1 MWAICKKE
9 WTQYF
14 SGLTGYLIIGFYLIA
29 NGLFL
34 FVLPNY
40 NIFDAGYASLQ
51 IYFDF
56 APWFLLLLVPAI
68 TMRSFSDEYKQ
79 GTFEI
84 LSTLP
89 IRPSQLVFA
98 KFLGAFLIIL
108 FSILPT
114 LIYAFVIDKLSSAGG
129 IDWGATLGSYWGLF
143 SLAAVY
149 TSIGIYASSTTKNGL
164 VALILSIIVSI
175 LLFKGFDW
183 VSQISFFKN
192 GVDYFVQQLGLSY
205 HYEQLSK
212 GVITGA
218 DFIYFLSIITIF
230 TTGAIE
236 QVKGK
241 LRFVIIFVSILA
253 LNYFANVFPSQLDLT
268 KDQRYT
274 ISSNSEKIIK
284 EAEIN
289 VKVHLYLGGD
299 IPSYYK
305 KIAQST
311 TTLLNRLQKLN
322 PGKIE
327 WKLEVPNK
335 IYKDTALF
343 QFYDSLA
350 KLGVPIERV
359 QDQNNDIDKRVD
371 QLVVPAAVIE
381 AQGFKP
387 YVIDLRSGKKY
398 FKPYNIVKDIPTE
411 DVEASVN
418 AAEALLEYKFIQ
430 SIYLINRKQIPH
442 ISYLIGNGE
451 PIDLTVNDIGNSIKN
466 QYQLSVFDLKKGYPN
481 ANKIKTL
488 VIVKPTTPFSD
499 LDKLKL
505 DQYILSGG
513 NIIWAID
520 KLHAEYDSLQKT
532 NGSYIAFDR
541 SLNLDDLFFKYGIR
555 INSNLVQDLNCA
567 KLPLVIGK
575 QADGSPNIQRI
586 PWPYYPFLYGNE
598 NTSIT
603 QNMDRVLSLFPSS
616 IDTLL
621 NKEIKKTILLS
632 TDTNSRLIAS
642 PNLVSLNSV
651 KDEADLYSFKKH
663 KIPVAVLLEGK
674 FNSLYANQISN
685 ALKDTIKYNTG
696 KDFLLKADAYS
707 KQIVIADA
715 DIITNKTSKDQN
727 GAITPLPMGMLPFE
741 EFQFANKSFYLN
753 TISYLNEPSDL
764 LESRNK
770 NIILRVLDKEKI
782 AASRLFWQITLL
794 ASPILILL
802 LFFVF
807 WSSYRKGQFAS

>member
-40 NIFDAGYASLQ
+40 NIFDAGYSSLQ

-89 IRPSQLVFA
+89 IRPIQLVLA
-98 KFLGAFLIIL
+98 KFFGAFLIIL

-129 IDWGATLGSYWGLF
+129 IDWGATLGSYWGLL

-149 TSIGIYASSTTKNGL
+149 TSIGIYSSSTTKNGL
-164 VALILSIIVSI
+164 VSLILSIVISI

-192 GVDYFVQQLGLSY
+192 GADYFVQQLGLSY

-218 DFIYFLSIITIF
+218 DFIYFLSLFIIF
-230 TTGAIE
+230 TIGAIE

-241 LRFVIIFVSILA
+241 LRFVIILVSILS
-253 LNYFANVFPSQLDLT
+253 LNYFANVFPFQLDLT

-274 ISSNSEKIIK
+274 ISNNAEKIIK

-289 VKVHLYLGGD
+289 VKVHLYLGGE

-322 PGKIE
+322 PGKIKWE
-327 WKLEVPNK
+327 LEVPNK
-335 IYKDTALF
+335 IYKDTALI
-343 QFYDSLA
+343 QFYDSLS

-381 AQGFKP
+381 AKGFKP

-442 ISYLIGNGE
+442 VSYLIGNGE

-488 VIVKPTTPFSD
+488 VIVKPTSPFSD

-505 DQYILSGG
+505 DQFILSGG

-520 KLHAEYDSLQKT
+520 KLHAEYDSLQKS
-532 NGSYIAFDR
+532 NGSYIAYDR

-567 KLPLVIGK
+567 KLPLVVGK

-586 PWPYYPFLYGNE
+586 PWPYYPFLHGNE
-598 NTSIT
+598 NASIT

-632 TDTNSRLIAS
+632 TDTNSRIIAS

-663 KIPVAVLLEGK
+663 NIPVAVLLEGK

-753 TISYLNEPSDL
+753 AISYLNEPIDL

-770 NIILRVLDKEKI
+770 NIILRLLDKEKI
-782 AASRLFWQITLL
+782 AESRLFWQITLL